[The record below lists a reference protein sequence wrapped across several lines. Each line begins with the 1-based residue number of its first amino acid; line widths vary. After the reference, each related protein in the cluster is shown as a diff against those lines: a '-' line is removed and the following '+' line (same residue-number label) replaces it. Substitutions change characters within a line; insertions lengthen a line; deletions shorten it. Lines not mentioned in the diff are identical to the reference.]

1 MTVES
6 VDRNLVCEWFDGDLK
21 LVCKRAVQ
29 EITLRPGIQ

>member
-21 LVCKRAVQ
+21 FVCKRAVQ
-29 EITLRPGIQ
+29 EITLRPVIQ